1 MIRTA
6 SDILIASNFALI
18 AITNFN
24 ASFMRWGYELLEVQ
38 RFYSLDLSHFFRW
51 AARLWDNSSHESPW
65 PLTEQTSGYGQEE
78 GPEPLRSRLVSY
90 SDSASVEG

>member
-38 RFYSLDLSHFFRW
+38 RFYSLNLSHFFRCVG
-51 AARLWDNSSHESPW
+51 RLWDNGSHESPW

-90 SDSASVEG
+90 SAAASVEG

>member
-24 ASFMRWGYELLEVQ
+24 ASFMCHGYELFEVQ
-38 RFYSLDLSHFFRW
+38 RFYSLNLSHFFRW
-51 AARLWDNSSHESPW
+51 AGRVWDNGSHESPW
-65 PLTEQTSGYGQEE
+65 PLTEQTCGYGQEE
-78 GPEPLRSRLVSY
+78 APHS
-90 SDSASVEG
+90 SAPG